1 METFIID
8 LITRI
13 SAKSAHFCFLCTYT
27 PPSLLF
33 SDMNTKNMQNSTLI
47 NLINDDIKSITSERL
62 SPITVQEL
70 ELSSAASSDNEV
82 CEVSETRFKNF
93 LN

>member
-1 METFIID
+1 
-8 LITRI
+8 
-13 SAKSAHFCFLCTYT
+13 
-27 PPSLLF
+27 
-33 SDMNTKNMQNSTLI
+33 MNENMQNSTLI

-70 ELSSAASSDNEV
+70 ELSSASSDNEV
-82 CEVSETRFKNF
+82 CDLKAFVLMTSISQN